1 MKSIARD
8 ENQITLIYNS
18 ENHVGER
25 TFAHASAIKDKELQ
39 AIDIAKTPLTGTQ
52 WAELA
57 DGLNTDVK
65 GLLSF
70 ENVSDDDEIKTAD
83 YDENDYIKIIE
94 HRPELLAHPILI
106 HGDAMKQI
114 VNPTEA
120 QEFLGVDSA
129 GLEKKMMHEEPT
141 ISSTTKKEHFIE
153 KPEKGDHN

>member
-1 MKSIARD
+1 MKSIARS

-25 TFAHASAIKDKELQ
+25 THAHASAIKDKELQ

-57 DGLNTDVK
+57 DGLNTTVK

-70 ENVSDDDEIKTAD
+70 ENVSDDDELKTAD
-83 YDENDYIKIIE
+83 FDENDYIKIIE
-94 HRPELLAHPILI
+94 NRPELLAHPILI
-106 HGDAMKQI
+106 HDDKMKQ
-114 VNPTEA
+114 VTNPTEA

-141 ISSTTKKEHFIE
+141 ISNTTKKEHFVD
-153 KPEKGDHN
+153 KPETGDHN